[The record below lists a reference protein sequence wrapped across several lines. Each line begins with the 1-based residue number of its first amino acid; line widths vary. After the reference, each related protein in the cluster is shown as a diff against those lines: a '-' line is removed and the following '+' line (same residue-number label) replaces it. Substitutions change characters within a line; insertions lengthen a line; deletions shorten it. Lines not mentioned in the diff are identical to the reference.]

1 MTSVPARW
9 CISGQISL
17 TGRGAA
23 VMCKRLC
30 ELTAFLLF
38 AKALAFRQHRFRRP
52 QVRARSA
59 QPRRDQHHQHRQ
71 QQTNDKQPHDLR
83 CFHVLSFSSHRHH
96 RCPRATTKAAL
107 ACYTAQQEPLT
118 KNNRGQACL
127 RAGGPKAIVATAR
140 KLAERVYHVQH
151 WTQMPRGGH
160 FPALEEPE
168 LLVEDI
174 RTFFQPLRK
183 SAANKGTFRL
193 G

>member
-1 MTSVPARW
+1 VTSVPARW

-96 RCPRATTKAAL
+96 RCPRADDKSRPAPAG
-107 ACYTAQQEPLT
+107 
-118 KNNRGQACL
+118 RGA
-127 RAGGPKAIVATAR
+127 AGGCRSNRLTAG
-140 KLAERVYHVQH
+140 KLS
-151 WTQMPRGGH
+151 PGDLD
-160 FPALEEPE
+160 FC
-168 LLVEDI
+168 
-174 RTFFQPLRK
+174 
-183 SAANKGTFRL
+183 NKIGTGLPNGNVRIH
-193 G
+193 GESWRITGPS